1 MSKEIDKLK
10 KDHRKENSYLDFD
23 IFEIGIG
30 YYSLLKNP
38 DKLINFSCKF
48 SSGTYGE
55 KYLEVDNSKVED
67 IHLNINL
74 LEANDKTKYIS
85 NCSYVSSDNSLYIN
99 IFVKSQTHNLIEENL
114 ARKIFPKS
122 MRIIVTGLEMS
133 DLPDGGYVWA
143 DYKEGQN
150 LPIKDFSLH
159 YELLNK
165 EISTEN
171 DKHHVFWEKL
181 FLQIEKINY
190 SLIISGIILLI
201 IFFKLLD
208 LK

>member
-1 MSKEIDKLK
+1 MSK

-23 IFEIGIG
+23 IFEISIG

-85 NCSYVSSDNSLYIN
+85 NCSYISSDNSLYIN
-99 IFVKSQTHNLIEENL
+99 IFVKSQAHNLIEENL
-114 ARKIFPKS
+114 ARKILPKS
-122 MRIIVTGLEMS
+122 IRIIVTGLEMS

-143 DYKEGQN
+143 DYKKGQI

-165 EISTEN
+165 EIFETSKN
-171 DKHHVFWEKL
+171 YVLLEKI
-181 FLQIEKINY
+181 FLSLGKINY
-190 SLIISGIILLI
+190 AVFISAILLLAI
-201 IFFKLLD
+201 LL
-208 LK
+208 K